1 MWLLKLH
8 FSISVLCLITFIGFR
23 EVCRETVRNNGWKP
37 KEGAKKNVFW
47 YLIFFVPI
55 MNVLAVIIE
64 FMMIS
69 TKQDDF
75 EKFCEE
81 QKKSAEENRNE

>member
-23 EVCRETVRNNGWKP
+23 EVCRQNIKDNGWHNG
-37 KEGAKKNVFW
+37 EEKKKQQISG

-55 MNVLAVIIE
+55 MNVLAVIVE
-64 FMMIS
+64 FVIIS
-69 TKQDDF
+69 MKKEDF
-75 EKFCEE
+75 DKMREE
-81 QKKSAEENRNE
+81 AKKNSEESK